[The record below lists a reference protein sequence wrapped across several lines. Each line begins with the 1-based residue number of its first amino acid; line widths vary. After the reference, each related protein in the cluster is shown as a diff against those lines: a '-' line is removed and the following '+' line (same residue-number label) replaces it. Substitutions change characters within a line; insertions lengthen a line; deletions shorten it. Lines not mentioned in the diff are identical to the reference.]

1 MTVVRLLL
9 FALGGLLILG
19 GFAAIAV
26 GGWVGFWGLW
36 SVVGGLVIVV
46 ALLLER
52 RRYRSAAAEAGP
64 EPPGPG
70 GGEPLDEP
78 LEPRFSPTNELFV
91 DPTTGVQMRVWVDA
105 ASGDRRYRAD
115 R

>member
-1 MTVVRLLL
+1 MMILR
-9 FALGGLLILG
+9 ALILGLGALLILG

-26 GGWVGFWGLW
+26 GGWVGLWGLW
-36 SVVGGLVIVV
+36 LVVGGLVVV
-46 ALLLER
+46 AAILLER
-52 RRYRSAAAEAGP
+52 RRYRSVAAEVGP

-78 LEPRFSPTNELFV
+78 LEPRFSPTTERFV
-91 DPTTGVQMRVWVDA
+91 DPTTGVTMVVWVDK

>member
-1 MTVVRLLL
+1 MTIVRLLL

-19 GFAAIAV
+19 GFAAIVV

-36 SVVGGLVIVV
+36 SVVGGVVIVV

-52 RRYRSAAAEAGP
+52 RRYRSVAAEAGP

-78 LEPRFSPTNELFV
+78 LEPRFSATTERFV
-91 DPTTGVQMRVWVDA
+91 DPTTGVTMVVWVDK